1 MTTAPQFI
9 LFSQSTLEPTDKDIS
24 HCTVSGNPSQ
34 KVWLHS
40 DNLAMST
47 KSGTWDCQ
55 AGTFRATMTDLVEFC
70 YIIEGE
76 AHITNLDN
84 NETFTVAA
92 GDAFVMEPG
101 FRSQWLV
108 EKYVRKY
115 FTISSKN

>member
-1 MTTAPQFI
+1 MTSAPKFI
-9 LFSQSTLEPTDKDIS
+9 SFSQSSVAPTSKDVS
-24 HCTVSGNPSQ
+24 DCTIAGNPAQ

-55 AGTFRATMTDLVEFC
+55 AGTFRATMTDLIEFC

-76 AHITNLDN
+76 AQITNLDN
-84 NETFTVAA
+84 NETFTVKA

-101 FRSQWLV
+101 FRSEWFV
-108 EKYVRKY
+108 DKYIRKY
-115 FTISSKN
+115 FTISSKH